1 MNIAIYIFIKLTLFR
16 YFTSIPL
23 LQTLKSYGIYGCGTI
38 MVNRKGFPAQL
49 KNPHLANRGDAEQM
63 QHNNLVATVWND
75 AKPVCLH
82 SLILTFHFI
91 EHLQFSY
98 TVKLYIVFIFL
109 IIRFVHLFF
118 EGSHCIHYIWSPWW
132 WSGAKKDSWRWCN
145 HYSKTTCCGALS
157 AKLLW
162 CWSDTAVQIQES
174 RWPSF

>member
-1 MNIAIYIFIKLTLFR
+1 MSVHYMNIAIYFFNKLTLFR

-23 LQTLKSYGIYGCGTI
+23 LQRLESYGIYGCGTI

-82 SLILTFHFI
+82 GLILTFHFI

-98 TVKLYIVFIFL
+98 TVKTLCC
-109 IIRFVHLFF
+109 LF
-118 EGSHCIHYIWSPWW
+118 S
-132 WSGAKKDSWRWCN
+132 
-145 HYSKTTCCGALS
+145 
-157 AKLLW
+157 
-162 CWSDTAVQIQES
+162 
-174 RWPSF
+174 

>member
-1 MNIAIYIFIKLTLFR
+1 MNIAIYFFIKLTLFR

-23 LQTLKSYGIYGCGTI
+23 LQTLESYGIYGCGTI

-63 QHNNLVATVWND
+63 RHNNLVATVWND

-118 EGSHCIHYIWSPWW
+118 EGSHCIHNCTSDPLGDGPAQRRIRGGDVIIIPRPP
-132 WSGAKKDSWRWCN
+132 AVE
-145 HYSKTTCCGALS
+145 HYQQNYYGVDRT
-157 AKLLW
+157 
-162 CWSDTAVQIQES
+162 
-174 RWPSF
+174 